1 MTPRET
7 QLTHLVLLV
16 SVLPIIAV
24 ALVMALGRVK
34 RNPYVGF
41 RTPATLSDDRIWD
54 PANRYA
60 GRALLV
66 AALSHVLVVA
76 LNLAGILQLHVLAT
90 IVLLLAALVA
100 AFTLS
105 MVRLRRIVRSAKP
118 YAGPGAN

>member
-16 SVLPIIAV
+16 SVVPIIAV
-24 ALVMALGRVK
+24 ALIMALGRLK

-60 GRALLV
+60 GRALLA

-76 LNLAGILQLHVLAT
+76 LNLAGIVDLHVLGT
-90 IVLLLAALVA
+90 VGLLVAALVA
-100 AFTLS
+100 ALALS
-105 MVRLRRIVRSAKP
+105 MLRLRRIVQSSADPIRTKCE
-118 YAGPGAN
+118 